1 MTLAQQ
7 HRSLRIAG
15 SGGSELRQ
23 LRISSV
29 CRCTASSSQAQECP
43 APSSLAKRR
52 DILALLATPVALAAA
67 PLPSHAIQGLTAGR
81 IPGLSNTADEDGFYQ
96 YQRPAGKSGGHGVGW
111 SEIPRYAFKVP
122 GGWGEVPVSIADL
135 GGTEIDLRYSS
146 REQGEVTVVV
156 APVMRFADIG
166 FNAKVTIEQLGTP
179 EKIIKGFA
187 PELFGKPVEDE
198 DILETEVT
206 KKDGLSYYQWAVKPF
221 RLVTATATGNRMFI
235 LSVAASSR
243 QWRKHES
250 DLRSIARSFVV
261 PDAAQSA

>member
-1 MTLAQQ
+1 
-7 HRSLRIAG
+7 
-15 SGGSELRQ
+15 
-23 LRISSV
+23 
-29 CRCTASSSQAQECP
+29 
-43 APSSLAKRR
+43 
-52 DILALLATPVALAAA
+52 
-67 PLPSHAIQGLTAGR
+67 
-81 IPGLSNTADEDGFYQ
+81 
-96 YQRPAGKSGGHGVGW
+96 
-111 SEIPRYAFKVP
+111 
-122 GGWGEVPVSIADL
+122 
-135 GGTEIDLRYSS
+135 IDLRYSS

-206 KKDGLSYYQWAVKPF
+206 EKDGLSYYQWAVKPF

-243 QWRKHES
+243 Q
-250 DLRSIARSFVV
+250 
-261 PDAAQSA
+261 